1 LGFERIALFA
11 CARSII
17 YTASLGGLALHFNF
31 QAWRPKSWN
40 RPSRKRIVLVFEG
53 HAFIGMADATREQ
66 SRKVLDTVDSI
77 RKSSCKYNFK
87 TMQYGLVLQL
97 YNYTLSVTLKYK
109 VNPP

>member
-1 LGFERIALFA
+1 
-11 CARSII
+11 
-17 YTASLGGLALHFNF
+17 
-31 QAWRPKSWN
+31 
-40 RPSRKRIVLVFEG
+40 
-53 HAFIGMADATREQ
+53 MADATREQ